1 MKPYSRPEI
10 LVELERTTQLITDYF
25 ASLEE
30 EAFFAHPPKVWSPAE
45 NLAHL
50 SKSVRSAT
58 LGLKVPQAFSG
69 LVWGAAE
76 SRSYDELVGAYK
88 QALAAGG
95 ESPTQ
100 YLPEIA
106 EPVGDKAAAKQAI
119 LQRWQQSTA
128 KLAAAAA
135 GWEDADLDKARVPHP
150 LLGKFTIRELLFF
163 TLYHNMH
170 HMNDARRLLGQPE
183 VEL

>member
-1 MKPYSRPEI
+1 MKPHSLPEI
-10 LVELERTTQLITDYF
+10 LVELERTNQLISEYF
-25 ASLEE
+25 ASIEE
-30 EAFFAHPPKVWSPAE
+30 HTFFVHPPKVWSPAE

-50 SKSVRSAT
+50 SKSVRAAT

-76 SRSYDELVGAYK
+76 SRSYDELVSAYK

-95 ESPTQ
+95 ESPAQ
-100 YLPEIA
+100 YLPELP
-106 EPVGDKAAAKQAI
+106 EPVQDKAATRQAI
-119 LQRWQQSTA
+119 LQRWQQSAA

-135 GWEDADLDKARVPHP
+135 RWEDADLDKARVPHP

>member
-1 MKPYSRPEI
+1 MKPYALPEI
-10 LVELERTTQLITDYF
+10 LSELTRTNQLIHDYF
-25 ASLEE
+25 ASIEE
-30 EAFFAHPPKVWSPAE
+30 DAFFANPVNVWSPAE

-50 SKSVRSAT
+50 NKSVRSAT

-69 LVWGAAE
+69 LIWGAAE
-76 SRSYDELVGAYK
+76 SRSYDALVSAYQ

-95 ESPTQ
+95 ESPVQ

-106 EPVGDKAAAKQAI
+106 EPVQDKAATKQAI
-119 LQRWQQSTA
+119 LQRWQQSSA
-128 KLAAAAA
+128 KLVAAAA

-163 TLYHNMH
+163 TLYHNVH
-170 HMNDARRLLGQPE
+170 HMNDARRLLGEPE
-183 VEL
+183 VSA